1 MRSDSVT
8 RGIARAP
15 HRSLFKALGFID
27 EELSRPLVGL
37 AVAKSDIVPGHLHL
51 DTVARAAACGVRL
64 AGGVPL
70 AFPVMRN
77 KLVQPPQERCLRS
90 ENYAVYR
97 RENFN

>member
-37 AVAKSDIVPGHLHL
+37 AVAKSGIAL
-51 DTVARAAACGVRL
+51 AC
-64 AGGVPL
+64 PL
-70 AFPVMRN
+70 CETSWFSHH
-77 KLVQPPQERCLRS
+77 RS
-90 ENYAVYR
+90 G
-97 RENFN
+97 F